1 MVLKIFEVVP
11 ESCQR
16 TDGIKAWLE
25 TKEEREERQF
35 RKDKILFAKNSFL
48 FCSVHILRQPK
59 SGVPGPPLPP
69 RQILSAFARRP
80 FCTTIFYEDLFT

>member
-48 FCSVHILRQPK
+48 FLI
-59 SGVPGPPLPP
+59 
-69 RQILSAFARRP
+69 IYFISAK
-80 FCTTIFYEDLFT
+80 IFGAVVTCISFL

>member
-48 FCSVHILRQPK
+48 FLIIYFILAK
-59 SGVPGPPLPP
+59 
-69 RQILSAFARRP
+69 
-80 FCTTIFYEDLFT
+80 IFGAVVTCISFL